1 MSITIADSVN
11 KWHRDAAI
19 GEADAIGS
27 PIIQESKAKGRRRRR
42 HWFTG
47 GFICPL
53 RVTCR
58 LRTVR
63 KPGAN
68 GP

>member
-1 MSITIADSVN
+1 MSQTQSISGTGTP
-11 KWHRDAAI
+11 RM

-27 PIIQESKAKGRRRRR
+27 PIIQESKAEGRRRRR

-53 RVTCR
+53 QVTCR
-58 LRTVR
+58 LRAVR
-63 KPGAN
+63 KPSAN